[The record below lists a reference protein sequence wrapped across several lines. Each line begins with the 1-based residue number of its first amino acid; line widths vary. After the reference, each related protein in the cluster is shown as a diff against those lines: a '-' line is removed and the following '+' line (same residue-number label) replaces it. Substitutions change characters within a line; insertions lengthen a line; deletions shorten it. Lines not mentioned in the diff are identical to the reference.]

1 MTSGELN
8 IDSSVTEKSGKQ
20 IFFDVI
26 NNSGSQQTDK
36 ELWNAFKNGSLTA
49 YKLIY
54 EQNVDSLYEY
64 GTTIAPDSNIITDCI
79 QDMFV
84 HLWNR
89 RSKLG
94 KVNNIKGY
102 LFIAYR
108 RRLLDSIKKQ
118 KKKLNIEDLNG
129 LEIFMEEN
137 SNTDLAIERKASIIS
152 ALNALPSQKKEAIY
166 LRFFNDLSCAE
177 ISEIMRIKTQSVYNL
192 ISSGLKVIRD
202 NIMLLLY
209 LLIYCHLV

>member
-1 MTSGELN
+1 MPQGELN

-54 EQNVDSLYEY
+54 EQNVDSLYGY
-64 GTTIAPDSNIITDCI
+64 GTTIAPHSNIITDCI

-84 HLWNR
+84 YLWNR